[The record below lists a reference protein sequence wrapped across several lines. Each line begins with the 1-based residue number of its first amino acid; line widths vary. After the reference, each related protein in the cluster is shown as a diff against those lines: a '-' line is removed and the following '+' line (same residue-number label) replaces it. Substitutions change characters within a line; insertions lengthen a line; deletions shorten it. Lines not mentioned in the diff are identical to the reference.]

1 MMQTPRRWPI
11 HQINIK
17 KWRKRKMRTKKLNNT
32 IAMLRDYKESNE
44 LTYEE
49 LQQRTGIHAMTL
61 NGWLTGKVIPL
72 DTSIERVQNFLNT
85 VYARQFVEI
94 AEADK
99 TYIDSRLVAQWIGKA
114 HRHLLQDIR
123 NYIEDLKR
131 LSDEYKGGVENPAT
145 PEKARDNNPFAVKY
159 YFMESSYIH
168 PQNKTE
174 YPCYLV
180 SKLGCE
186 MIAHKM
192 TGLKGTK
199 FTALYINE
207 FHRMKDN
214 EQAEQTPKIESEQC
228 LSYEVLEDTP
238 REEKDLKYIRNRLM
252 EVARTADLDSVVHEL
267 VVIAKIVN
275 AMRDDD

>member
-1 MMQTPRRWPI
+1 
-11 HQINIK
+11 
-17 KWRKRKMRTKKLNNT
+17 
-32 IAMLRDYKESNE
+32 MLKDYRESNR

-49 LQQRTGIHAMTL
+49 LGAQMNMDRSKLQL
-61 NGWLTGKVIPL
+61 WLTGKVIPR
-72 DTSIERVQNFLNT
+72 DTSLKEVQDFLNAIH
-85 VYARQFVEI
+85 ARQFVEI

-99 TYIDSRLVAQWIGKA
+99 TYIDSRLVAEWTGKT

-123 NYIEDLKR
+123 DYIKNLNH
-131 LSDEYKGGVENPAT
+131 LSDEYKGSAENSAT
-145 PEKARDNNPFAVKY
+145 PEKTRDNNPFAVKY
-159 YFMESSYIH
+159 YFIESSYIH

-192 TGLKGTK
+192 TGIKGTK

-214 EQAEQTPKIESEQC
+214 EQANVIDHDRKPAPR
-228 LSYEVLEDTP
+228 LEDDPTFSREAVERRLANMTP
-238 REEKDLKYIRNRLM
+238 EQRDLNYIRNKLI
-252 EVARTADLDSVVHEL
+252 EVSKTDDIRAIMPKLVRVAKLIDIILGTDSEARKLQ
-267 VVIAKIVN
+267 
-275 AMRDDD
+275 

>member
-1 MMQTPRRWPI
+1 
-11 HQINIK
+11 
-17 KWRKRKMRTKKLNNT
+17 MRTKKLNST
-32 IAMLRDYKESNE
+32 IAMLKDYRESNQ
-44 LTYEE
+44 LTYQE
-49 LQQRTGIHAMTL
+49 LAEQMNMDDKKL
-61 NGWLTGKVIPL
+61 NHWLTGRVIPR
-72 DTSIERVQNFLNT
+72 DTSLKQVEDFLNA
-85 VYARQFVEI
+85 VHARQFVEI

-123 NYIEDLKR
+123 GYIEDLNR
-131 LSDEYKGGVENPAT
+131 LSDEYKGAAGIFAP
-145 PEKARDNNPFAVKY
+145 PEKVRDNNPFAVKY

-214 EQAEQTPKIESEQC
+214 EQAKAIDHERKPAPR
-228 LSYEVLEDTP
+228 LEDDPTFS
-238 REEKDLKYIRNRLM
+238 REAIERRLSSMTQEQRNLNYIRNALI
-252 EVARTADLDSVVHEL
+252 EVSKGDDIDTIIPKMVK
-267 VVIAKIVN
+267 IAKMIN
-275 AMRDDD
+275 LMREMNEESYNSRDTQI